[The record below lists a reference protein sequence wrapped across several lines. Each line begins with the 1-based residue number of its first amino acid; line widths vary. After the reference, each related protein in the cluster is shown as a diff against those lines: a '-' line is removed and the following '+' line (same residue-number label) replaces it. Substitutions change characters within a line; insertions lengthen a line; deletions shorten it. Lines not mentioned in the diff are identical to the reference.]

1 MEENNLEQN
10 DVLKVDC
17 EQSQKVEFSR
27 RFSILLGFSIFQSGF
42 TGIIGA
48 PWYLDGMYLLA
59 GMLFVL
65 LSEIIRYGAVY
76 QKEIDTLI

>member
-1 MEENNLEQN
+1 
-10 DVLKVDC
+10 
-17 EQSQKVEFSR
+17 
-27 RFSILLGFSIFQSGF
+27 
-42 TGIIGA
+42 
-48 PWYLDGMYLLA
+48 MYLLG